1 MPAAQSIEASLPPRV
16 MRSEVTG
23 PLSVRR
29 AGTKASGLTGMA
41 WHHVEIAQQRHAYGI
56 ERHQEAV
63 RVGSGDLL
71 FVGEA
76 NDGAI
81 GALDLANVATGDH
94 LRDVFDVHD
103 RVS

>member
-1 MPAAQSIEASLPPRV
+1 
-16 MRSEVTG
+16 
-23 PLSVRR
+23 
-29 AGTKASGLTGMA
+29 
-41 WHHVEIAQQRHAYGI
+41 
-56 ERHQEAV
+56 
-63 RVGSGDLL
+63 
-71 FVGEA
+71 VGEA